1 MLNDFIT
8 IHQLK
13 KPINNQEYF
22 INPTSIN
29 VRFSIKMHSNSLD
42 KFTINDPK
50 EKKRNPNHLSE
61 KFPILSDIRKIKWF
75 SLNSKFIG
83 LCYHTLLKAF
93 LDFPLKA
100 SIKTSKNT
108 YHYQIQ
114 PTNKVILKISFSEY
128 LPLSQFDNL
137 IDGIISPLTPI
148 YFKKPCLTPSTIRP
162 TPSFCISPPSLTL

>member
-50 EKKRNPNHLSE
+50 EKKEILTIYRKNFLYS
-61 KFPILSDIRKIKWF
+61 PILEKSNGSPLI
-75 SLNSKFIG
+75 LNS
-83 LCYHTLLKAF
+83 
-93 LDFPLKA
+93 LDFVIIPSSKHF
-100 SIKTSKNT
+100 SIF
-108 YHYQIQ
+108 
-114 PTNKVILKISFSEY
+114 L
-128 LPLSQFDNL
+128 
-137 IDGIISPLTPI
+137 
-148 YFKKPCLTPSTIRP
+148 
-162 TPSFCISPPSLTL
+162 